1 MDHPATLRAGSSR
14 TVSRPAGNDRE
25 GEELVGAHVMVVAD
39 SAARQ
44 REATGAWLDAEIGRG
59 AKIYYKGWFDP
70 AAARRHWIGGPDGPR
85 RGREALAR
93 GQIELCDFATV
104 IERCGGTT
112 AGLHRLQADEV
123 ARALDEGWPAVAMAQ
138 ESPGR
143 PMADET
149 EAAEFAAQEGGYDA
163 LAAQWPL
170 RVLCQLTTPA
180 ENDAAIWRSSMVHH
194 AELSDARWSA
204 RSHEG
209 AWHLSGELDAH
220 VVHRFGGA
228 LVGALRAASASPD
241 GPHLHVDVAGV
252 SFLDVACARM
262 LTLAAASA
270 PRGQHIVV
278 HGVSRLARRA
288 IKAIGRPGSL
298 ELHGEEGS

>member
-1 MDHPATLRAGSSR
+1 
-14 TVSRPAGNDRE
+14 
-25 GEELVGAHVMVVAD
+25 VGAHVMVVAD

-44 REATGAWLDAEIGRG
+44 REATGAWLDEEIGRG
-59 AKIYYKGWFDP
+59 AKIYYKGWFEP
-70 AAARRHWIGGPDGPR
+70 SAAGRHWIGGPDGPR
-85 RGREALAR
+85 RGRDALAR
-93 GQIELCDFATV
+93 GQIELCDFPTV

-123 ARALDEGWPAVAMAQ
+123 ARALDEGWPAVAMTQ

-143 PMADET
+143 PMADEA
-149 EAAEFAAQEGGYDA
+149 EADEFAAQEGGYDV
-163 LAAQWPL
+163 LAARWPL

-180 ENDAAIWRSSMVHH
+180 ENDTAIWRSSAVHH
-194 AELSDARWSA
+194 AELRDGRWSA
-204 RSHEG
+204 RSEDG
-209 AWHLSGELDAH
+209 TWHVSGELDAH

-228 LVGALRAASASPD
+228 LVGALRAAAASPD
-241 GPHLHVDVAGV
+241 GPHLHVDLTRV

-262 LTLAAASA
+262 LVLAAASA
-270 PRGQHIVV
+270 PSGQRVVV

-288 IKAIGRPGSL
+288 IVAIGRPASL